1 MVLHLNPALQANP
14 PAGVPFIDGHGL
26 GSAGPPPV
34 PAPESRALMVSGKGF
49 CLPMEML
56 GWLGDVDPFPI
67 LSGEPLFQRR
77 ESEGSHLDF

>member
-1 MVLHLNPALQANP
+1 MGMALVPQGLRQSLHLNQEHSL
-14 PAGVPFIDGHGL
+14 
-26 GSAGPPPV
+26 
-34 PAPESRALMVSGKGF
+34 VSGKGF